1 GRARVRGLACVTAME
16 IHPLNNL
23 RVLKYL
29 TNELGITEHAKLA
42 WYHHWIAEGF
52 AALEAILAQS
62 PATGRFCHGDTPTLA
77 DVFLVPQVFNAER
90 FGCDMTPYPTI
101 RRIVD
106 ACNRLPAFADAHPS
120 RQPDA
125 R

>member
-1 GRARVRGLACVTAME
+1 
-16 IHPLNNL
+16 
-23 RVLKYL
+23 
-29 TNELGITEHAKLA
+29 
-42 WYHHWIAEGF
+42 
-52 AALEAILAQS
+52 
-62 PATGRFCHGDTPTLA
+62 RFCHGDTPTLA

-120 RQPDA
+120 CQPDA
-125 R
+125 A